1 MASRCLRTSAR
12 SYATAVPLSKQAAP
26 KLPPSS
32 LSTSKSAPQEAE
44 RRKRVRRDPN
54 HPYPARK
61 AHLYAQ
67 YTRLVTYPTPITV
80 SDAAKSTDTSNTET
94 PARETSPV
102 SASRPAIVLISHDNF
117 SVAAFTKLRGE
128 IAAALAK
135 TQAAR
140 DRTAIAKG
148 GPAPEDRLTA
158 HFQIIRPGLFIP
170 VVRKAS
176 SKKEGNKLSKML
188 KGPIAALVLGG
199 ALDPP

>member
-12 SYATAVPLSKQAAP
+12 SYATAVPLSTKAAP

-80 SDAAKSTDTSNTET
+80 PDAASKLKDAS
-94 PARETSPV
+94 PAQESSSPV
-102 SASRPAIVLISHDNF
+102 SVAASRPAIVLISHENF

-128 IAAALAK
+128 IATALAK

-140 DRTAIAKG
+140 DRTAIARG

-176 SKKEGNKLSKML
+176 GKKEGNKLSKML
-188 KGPIAALVLGG
+188 KGPIAAL
-199 ALDPP
+199 